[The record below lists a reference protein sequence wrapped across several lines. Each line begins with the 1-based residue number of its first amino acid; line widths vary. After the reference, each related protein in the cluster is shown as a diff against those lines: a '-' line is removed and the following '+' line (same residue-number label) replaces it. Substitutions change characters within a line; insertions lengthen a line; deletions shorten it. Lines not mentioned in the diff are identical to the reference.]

1 MKELETFQR
10 EDNKT
15 INPCTARVYLL
26 KSANEFSMGETIR
39 RKKIS
44 AFDRL
49 NRKRS
54 VQGLSQRA
62 TCLLPAKKS

>member
-1 MKELETFQR
+1 MKELEVFQN
-10 EDNKT
+10 ENNKT
-15 INPCTARVYLL
+15 INPWTARVYLL
-26 KSANEFSMGETIR
+26 KSTNELSMGQTIR

-49 NRKRS
+49 YRKRS

-62 TCLLPAKKS
+62 LAVFF